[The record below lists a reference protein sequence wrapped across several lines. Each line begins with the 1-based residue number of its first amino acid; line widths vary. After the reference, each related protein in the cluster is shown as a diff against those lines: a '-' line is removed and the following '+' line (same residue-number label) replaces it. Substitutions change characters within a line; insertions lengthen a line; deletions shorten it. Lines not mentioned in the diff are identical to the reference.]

1 MEITGHLLIGSR
13 SQFGSGGEFQGI
25 NAASGE
31 PIEPV
36 FGGASP
42 NEVDEACRLA
52 EAAFDTYRET
62 GLDTR
67 AHFLEQIASN
77 ILDMGEALIDRC
89 AMETGLP
96 RARIQGERDRTV
108 NQLHLFAGVVR
119 SGSLLGLR
127 IDPAQSTRK
136 PIPRPDLRLRQVP
149 LGPIAVFGASNFP
162 LAFSVAGGDT
172 ASALAVGCPVVVKAH
187 SAHPGTSELVG
198 RAVQVAGRDSGL
210 PEGVFSLLF
219 DSGFAVGQ
227 RLVSDSRVKAVGFTG
242 SRAGGTALMA
252 IAAARLEPI
261 PVYAEMSSINPVL
274 LLPGALS
281 RRDSEIARSF
291 VESLMMGAG
300 QLCTNPGLIVALEGN
315 DLAEFTR
322 DVADLLM
329 SAPAGTM
336 LTPGIHRNYCAGI
349 SRLASHPLVEK
360 VAMGCSGDKYQG
372 QAALFQTMAESFLSH
387 PELHE
392 EVFGASALIV
402 RCRDEQELEAVARS
416 FEGQLTIALH
426 IDPEDYAFVRRLLPM
441 LEKKCGRLVVNAFGT
456 GVEVGHAMVHGGPY
470 PATSDGRSTS
480 VGSLAAARFL
490 RPICYQGFPEDLLPP
505 ALRDTGPT
513 SLPKHIDG
521 KYTIAHQQPPENA
534 ST

>member
-1 MEITGHLLIGSR
+1 MT
-13 SQFGSGGEFQGI
+13 
-25 NAASGE
+25 A
-31 PIEPV
+31 
-36 FGGASP
+36 
-42 NEVDEACRLA
+42 
-52 EAAFDTYRET
+52 
-62 GLDTR
+62 
-67 AHFLEQIASN
+67 
-77 ILDMGEALIDRC
+77 
-89 AMETGLP
+89 
-96 RARIQGERDRTV
+96 TV

-172 ASALAVGCPVVVKAH
+172 ASALAADCSVVVKAH

-198 RAVQVAGRDSGL
+198 RAVQVAVRDSGL

-281 RRDSEIARSF
+281 RRGSEIARSF

-315 DLAEFTR
+315 DLTEFTR
-322 DVADLLM
+322 RAADLLM
-329 SAPAGTM
+329 SAPAGT
-336 LTPGIHRNYCAGI
+336 TC
-349 SRLASHPLVEK
+349 
-360 VAMGCSGDKYQG
+360 
-372 QAALFQTMAESFLSH
+372 
-387 PELHE
+387 
-392 EVFGASALIV
+392 
-402 RCRDEQELEAVARS
+402 
-416 FEGQLTIALH
+416 
-426 IDPEDYAFVRRLLPM
+426 
-441 LEKKCGRLVVNAFGT
+441 
-456 GVEVGHAMVHGGPY
+456 
-470 PATSDGRSTS
+470 
-480 VGSLAAARFL
+480 
-490 RPICYQGFPEDLLPP
+490 
-505 ALRDTGPT
+505 
-513 SLPKHIDG
+513 
-521 KYTIAHQQPPENA
+521 
-534 ST
+534 